1 MVLYG
6 VRLLI
11 NIFDLFIYRR
21 FLEVFIGKRKTS
33 VEFSIFLLI
42 ACEVVGSAVNQ
53 LGINWL
59 NLLTMAAILSIYICQ
74 YEARLRSKVITV
86 CLYMGLVVVAEPI
99 GYIVYRILARGV
111 FEDDTVGYYF
121 VVFVMEI
128 LLLAVVEV
136 FCRIKA
142 GKSIRVSL
150 LPKEI
155 AYTLALIPFASV
167 VSCFLLIEIA
177 REIISTDTMILCMCV
192 IFSIVVT
199 NYIVFL
205 IVHKY
210 TGMAEKRLEEE
221 MIYQEIA
228 YIDEYYQDVEKY
240 QEQIQDIKHDMK
252 NQLAALY
259 DAVERGERELVRDT
273 LAEMLGDIRLA
284 EDIIYSANPIL
295 NSPLK
300 VKVAKARE
308 KGIEVTVKAFVPKK
322 MSIESGDMGVLYGNL
337 IDNAIEACAKVQGN
351 NRFVDVETKY
361 QEGKLLIVIRNSK
374 NPERNPDFKTTKG
387 DKRRHGRG
395 LRSVRRVAEQYGGNL
410 LLEDEGDTFKAS
422 LLLTDVACLE

>member
-42 ACEVVGSAVNQ
+42 ICEVVGSAVNQ

-59 NLLTMAAILSIYICQ
+59 NFVTMAVILSIYICQ
-74 YEARLRSKVITV
+74 YDAKLRSKVITV
-86 CLYMGLVVVAEPI
+86 FLYMGLVVIAEPI
-99 GYIVYRILARGV
+99 GYIVYRTLAGGV
-111 FEDDTVGYYF
+111 FEDEVVGYYF
-121 VVFVMEI
+121 AVFVMEI
-128 LLLAVVEV
+128 LLLLVVEL
-136 FCRIKA
+136 FCKIKA

-155 AYTLALIPFASV
+155 TYTLALIPFASV

-177 REIISTDTMILCMCV
+177 REIMSADTMILCMCV

-210 TGMAEKRLEEE
+210 TGMAEKRHEEE

-228 YIDEYYQDVEKY
+228 YNDEYYQDVEKY
-240 QEQIQDIKHDMK
+240 QEQIQNIKHDMK
-252 NQLAALY
+252 NQLATMY

-295 NSPLK
+295 NSLLK
-300 VKVAKARE
+300 VKIAKARE
-308 KGIEVTVKAFVPKK
+308 KEIDMTVKAFVPKR
-322 MSIESGDMGVLYGNL
+322 MSIDSGDMGVMYGNL
-337 IDNAIEACAKVQGN
+337 IDNAIEACMKIQEGK
-351 NRFVDVETKY
+351 RFVDVETKY
-361 QEGKLLIVIRNSK
+361 QDGKLLITIRNSK
-374 NPERNPDFKTTKG
+374 TVDTNPNFITTKE
-387 DKRRHGRG
+387 DKRKHGRG
-395 LRSVRRVAEQYGGNL
+395 IRSVRRVAEQYGGEL
-410 LLEDEGDTFKAS
+410 LLEDEGNTFKVS
-422 LLLTDVACLE
+422 LLLTNVECLE

>member
-42 ACEVVGSAVNQ
+42 ICEVVGSAVNQ

-59 NLLTMAAILSIYICQ
+59 NFVTMAVILSSYICQ
-74 YEARLRSKVITV
+74 YDAKLRSKVITV
-86 CLYMGLVVVAEPI
+86 FLYMGLVVIAEPI
-99 GYIVYRILARGV
+99 GYIVYRTLAGGV
-111 FEDDTVGYYF
+111 FEDEVVGYYF
-121 VVFVMEI
+121 AVFVMEI
-128 LLLAVVEV
+128 LLLLVVEL
-136 FCRIKA
+136 FCKIKA

-155 AYTLALIPFASV
+155 TYTLALIPFASV

-177 REIISTDTMILCMCV
+177 REIMSADTMILCMCV

-210 TGMAEKRLEEE
+210 TGMAEKRHEEE

-228 YIDEYYQDVEKY
+228 YNDEYYQDVEKY
-240 QEQIQDIKHDMK
+240 QEQIQNIKHDMK
-252 NQLAALY
+252 NQLATMY

-295 NSPLK
+295 NSLLK
-300 VKVAKARE
+300 VKIAKARE
-308 KGIEVTVKAFVPKK
+308 KEIDMTVKAFVPKR
-322 MSIESGDMGVLYGNL
+322 MSIDSGDMGVMYGNL
-337 IDNAIEACAKVQGN
+337 IDNAIEACMKIQEGK
-351 NRFVDVETKY
+351 RFVDVETKY
-361 QEGKLLIVIRNSK
+361 QDGKLLITIRNSK
-374 NPERNPDFKTTKG
+374 TVDTNPNFITTKE
-387 DKRRHGRG
+387 DKRKHGRG
-395 LRSVRRVAEQYGGNL
+395 IRSVRRVAEQYGGEL
-410 LLEDEGDTFKAS
+410 LLEDEGNTFKVS
-422 LLLTDVACLE
+422 LLLTNVECLE

>member
-42 ACEVVGSAVNQ
+42 VCEVIGSAVNQ

-59 NLLTMAAILSIYICQ
+59 NLVTMASILSIYICQ
-74 YEARLRSKVITV
+74 YEAKLRSKVITV
-86 CLYMGLVVVAEPI
+86 CLYMGLVVIAEPI
-99 GYIVYRILARGV
+99 GYIIYRILARGV
-111 FEDDTVGYYF
+111 FEDAVVGYYF
-121 VVFVMEI
+121 AVFVMEI
-128 LLLAVVEV
+128 FLLLVVEL
-136 FCRIKA
+136 FCKIKA
-142 GKSIRVSL
+142 GKCVKVSL

-177 REIISTDTMILCMCV
+177 REIMSANTMILCMCV

-210 TGMAEKRLEEE
+210 TGMAEKRHEEE

-228 YIDEYYQDVEKY
+228 YNDEYYQDVEKY

-252 NQLAALY
+252 NQLAAMY

-295 NSPLK
+295 NSLLK

-308 KGIEVTVKAFVPKK
+308 KGIEMTVKAFVPKR
-322 MSIESGDMGVLYGNL
+322 MSIDSGDMGVMYGNL
-337 IDNAIEACAKVQGN
+337 IDNAIEACMKVAGGK
-351 NRFVDVETKY
+351 RFVDVETKY
-361 QEGKLLIVIRNSK
+361 QDGKLLITIRNSK
-374 NPERNPDFKTTKG
+374 TGEVNQDFITTKE
-387 DKRRHGRG
+387 DKRKHGRG
-395 LRSVRRVAEQYGGNL
+395 IRSVRRVAEQYGGNL
-410 LLEDEGDTFKAS
+410 LLEDEGNTFKAS
-422 LLLTDVACLE
+422 LLLTDVECLE

>member
-42 ACEVVGSAVNQ
+42 VCEVVGSVVNQ

-59 NLLTMAAILSIYICQ
+59 NFVTMLAILSVYICQ
-74 YEARLRSKVITV
+74 YEAKLRSKVITV
-86 CLYMGLVVVAEPI
+86 CLYMGLVVIAEPI

-111 FEDDTVGYYF
+111 FEDD
-121 VVFVMEI
+121 
-128 LLLAVVEV
+128 
-136 FCRIKA
+136 
-142 GKSIRVSL
+142 
-150 LPKEI
+150 
-155 AYTLALIPFASV
+155 V

-177 REIISTDTMILCMCV
+177 RDIISEDTMILCMCV

-210 TGMAEKRLEEE
+210 TGMVEKRLEEE

-228 YIDEYYQDVEKY
+228 YNDEYYQDVEKY

-252 NQLAALY
+252 NKLAVLY
-259 DAVERGERELVRDT
+259 DGVERGEREFVRDT

-284 EDIIYSANPIL
+284 IIYSANPIL
-295 NSPLK
+295 NSLLK
-300 VKVAKARE
+300 VKTVKARE
-308 KGIEVTVKAFVPKK
+308 KGIEMNVKVLVPKR
-322 MSIESGDMGVLYGNL
+322 MSVNSGDMGVIYGNL
-337 IDNAIEACAKVQGN
+337 IDNAIEACTRVPDGK
-351 NRFVDVETKY
+351 RFVDIETKY
-361 QEGKLLIVIRNSK
+361 QDGKLLIIISNSK
-374 NPERNPDFKTTKG
+374 ENEANPDFITTKE

-395 LRSVRRVAEQYGGNL
+395 IRSVRRVAEQYGGEL
-410 LLEDEGDTFKAS
+410 LLEDEGDTFRAS
-422 LLLTDVACLE
+422 LLLTNVECLE

>member
-6 VRLLI
+6 VRLFI

-42 ACEVVGSAVNQ
+42 ACEMVGSAVNQ

-74 YEARLRSKVITV
+74 YEAKLRSKVITV

-99 GYIVYRILARGV
+99 GYIVYRLLAKGV

-121 VVFVMEI
+121 VVLVMEI
-128 LLLAVVEV
+128 LLLVVVEV

-177 REIISTDTMILCMCV
+177 KEIMSTDTMILCMCV

-199 NYIVFL
+199 NYIVLL

-284 EDIIYSANPIL
+284 EDIIYSANPII
-295 NSPLK
+295 NSLLK

-337 IDNAIEACAKVQGN
+337 IDNAIEACVKVQGN

-361 QEGKLLIVIRNSK
+361 QDGKLLIVIRNSK
-374 NPERNPDFKTTKG
+374 NPERNPDLKTTKG

-422 LLLTDVACLE
+422 LLLTDVECLE

>member
-59 NLLTMAAILSIYICQ
+59 NLLTMVTILSIYICQ
-74 YEARLRSKVITV
+74 YEAKLRSKVITV
-86 CLYMGLVVVAEPI
+86 CLYMGLVVVAEPT
-99 GYIVYRILARGV
+99 GYIVYRLLARGV

-142 GKSIRVSL
+142 SKNIRVSL

-155 AYTLALIPFASV
+155 TYTLALIPFASV

-177 REIISTDTMILCMCV
+177 REIISTDTMVLCMCV

-210 TGMAEKRLEEE
+210 TDMAEKRLEEE

-284 EDIIYSANPIL
+284 EDIIYSANPII
-295 NSPLK
+295 NSLLK

-308 KGIEVTVKAFVPKK
+308 KGIEVTVKPFVPKK

-361 QEGKLLIVIRNSK
+361 QDGKLLIVIRNSK
-374 NPERNPDFKTTKG
+374 NSESNTDFKTTKE

>member
-42 ACEVVGSAVNQ
+42 ACEVVGSAINQ

-59 NLLTMAAILSIYICQ
+59 NLLTTAAILSIYICQ
-74 YEARLRSKVITV
+74 YEAKLRSKVITV

-155 AYTLALIPFASV
+155 TYTLALIPFASV

-228 YIDEYYQDVEKY
+228 YNDEYYQDVEKY

-252 NQLAALY
+252 NQLATLY
-259 DAVERGERELVRDT
+259 DAVERGEREQVRDT

-284 EDIIYSANPIL
+284 EDIIYSANPII
-295 NSPLK
+295 NSLLK

-337 IDNAIEACAKVQGN
+337 IDNAIEACAKAQGN

-374 NPERNPDFKTTKG
+374 NPERNPDFKTTKE

-410 LLEDEGDTFKAS
+410 LLEDEGDTFKVS

>member
-42 ACEVVGSAVNQ
+42 VCEVVGSAVNQ

-59 NLLTMAAILSIYICQ
+59 NLITMLAILSIYICQ
-74 YEARLRSKVITV
+74 YEANLRSKIITV
-86 CLYMGLVVVAEPI
+86 FIYMGLVVIAEPM

-111 FEDDTVGYYF
+111 FEHETVSYYF
-121 VVFVMEI
+121 VVFVMEVF
-128 LLLAVVEV
+128 LLLVVEL
-136 FCRIKA
+136 FCKIKA
-142 GKSIRVSL
+142 GKNVRVSL

-177 REIISTDTMILCMCV
+177 GEIMSADTMILCMCV

-205 IVHKY
+205 MVHKY

-228 YIDEYYQDVEKY
+228 YKDEYYQDVEKY

-252 NQLAALY
+252 NQLTAMY
-259 DAVERGERELVRDT
+259 DAVERGERDLVRDT

-284 EDIIYSANPIL
+284 EDIIYSANPVL
-295 NSPLK
+295 NSLLK
-300 VKVAKARE
+300 VKVAKVRE
-308 KGIEVTVKAFVPKK
+308 KGIEMTVKAFVPKR
-322 MSIESGDMGVLYGNL
+322 MSINSGDMGVVYGNL
-337 IDNAIEACAKVQGN
+337 IDNAIEACMKVQEGK
-351 NRFVDVETKY
+351 RFVDVETKY
-361 QEGKLLIVIRNSK
+361 QEGKLLIVICNSK
-374 NPERNPDFKTTKG
+374 NMEANPDFITTKEN
-387 DKRRHGRG
+387 KRRHGRG
-395 LRSVRRVAEQYGGNL
+395 IRSVRRVAEQYGGEL
-410 LLEDEGDTFKAS
+410 FLEDVGAIFKAS
-422 LLLTDVACLE
+422 LLLTDVSCLE

>member
-6 VRLLI
+6 GRLLI
-11 NIFDLFIYRR
+11 NIFDLFIYCR

-74 YEARLRSKVITV
+74 YEAKLRSKVITV

-142 GKSIRVSL
+142 GKNIRVSL

-167 VSCFLLIEIA
+167 VSCFLLIKIA

-199 NYIVFL
+199 SYIVFL

-284 EDIIYSANPIL
+284 EDIIYSANPII
-295 NSPLK
+295 NSLLK

-351 NRFVDVETKY
+351 NRFVNVETKY
-361 QEGKLLIVIRNSK
+361 QDGKLLIVIRNSK
-374 NPERNPDFKTTKG
+374 NPERNPDLKTTKG

>member
-21 FLEVFIGKRKTS
+21 FLDVFIGKRKTS

-42 ACEVVGSAVNQ
+42 ACEMVGSAVNQ

-74 YEARLRSKVITV
+74 YEAKLRSKVITV

-210 TGMAEKRLEEE
+210 TDMAEKRLEEE

-252 NQLAALY
+252 NQLAVLY

-284 EDIIYSANPIL
+284 EDIIYSANPII
-295 NSPLK
+295 NSLLK

-361 QEGKLLIVIRNSK
+361 QEGKLLIVICNSK
-374 NPERNPDFKTTKG
+374 NPERNPDFKTTKE

-410 LLEDEGDTFKAS
+410 LLEDEGDTFKVS

>member
-42 ACEVVGSAVNQ
+42 VCEVVGSAVNQ

-59 NLLTMAAILSIYICQ
+59 NLITMLAILSIYICQ
-74 YEARLRSKVITV
+74 YEANLRSKIITV
-86 CLYMGLVVVAEPI
+86 FIYMGLVVIAEPI

-111 FEDDTVGYYF
+111 FEHETVSYYF
-121 VVFVMEI
+121 VVFVMEVF
-128 LLLAVVEV
+128 LLLVVEL
-136 FCRIKA
+136 FCKIKA
-142 GKSIRVSL
+142 GKNVRVSL

-177 REIISTDTMILCMCV
+177 GEIMSADTMILCMCV

-205 IVHKY
+205 MVHKY

-228 YIDEYYQDVEKY
+228 YKDEYYQDVEKY

-252 NQLAALY
+252 NQLTAMY
-259 DAVERGERELVRDT
+259 DAVERGERDLVRDT

-284 EDIIYSANPIL
+284 EDIIYSANPVL
-295 NSPLK
+295 NSLLK

-308 KGIEVTVKAFVPKK
+308 KGIEMTVKAFVPKR
-322 MSIESGDMGVLYGNL
+322 MSINSGDMGVVYGNL
-337 IDNAIEACAKVQGN
+337 IDNAIEACMKVQKGK
-351 NRFVDVETKY
+351 RFVDVETKY
-361 QEGKLLIVIRNSK
+361 QEGKLLIVICNSK
-374 NPERNPDFKTTKG
+374 NMEANPDFITTKEN
-387 DKRRHGRG
+387 KRRHGRG
-395 LRSVRRVAEQYGGNL
+395 IRSVRRVAEQYEGEL
-410 LLEDEGDTFKAS
+410 LLEDVGAIFKAS
-422 LLLTDVACLE
+422 LLLTDVSCLE

>member
-42 ACEVVGSAVNQ
+42 VCEVVGSAVNQ

-59 NLLTMAAILSIYICQ
+59 NFATMLVILSVYICQ
-74 YEARLRSKVITV
+74 YEAKLRSKMITV
-86 CLYMGLVVVAEPI
+86 CLYMGLVVIAEPI

-111 FEDDTVGYYF
+111 FEDDVVGYYF

-128 LLLAVVEV
+128 LLLFVVEL
-136 FCRIKA
+136 FCKIKA
-142 GKSIRVSL
+142 GKNIRVSL

-177 REIISTDTMILCMCV
+177 KEIISTDTMILCMCV

-259 DAVERGERELVRDT
+259 DAVERGEQELVRDT
-273 LAEMLGDIRLA
+273 LSEMLGDIRLA

-295 NSPLK
+295 NSLLK

-361 QEGKLLIVIRNSK
+361 QDGKLLIVIRNSK
-374 NPERNPDFKTTKG
+374 NPERNPDFKTTKE

-395 LRSVRRVAEQYGGNL
+395 IRSVRRVAEQYGGNL
-410 LLEDEGDTFKAS
+410 LLEDEGGTFKAS
-422 LLLTDVACLE
+422 LLLTNVECVE

>member
-21 FLEVFIGKRKTS
+21 FLDVFIGKRKTS

-42 ACEVVGSAVNQ
+42 ACEMVGSAVNQ

-74 YEARLRSKVITV
+74 YEAKLRSKVITV

-142 GKSIRVSL
+142 GKNIRVSL

-259 DAVERGERELVRDT
+259 DAVERGEQELVRDT
-273 LAEMLGDIRLA
+273 LSEMLGDIRLA
-284 EDIIYSANPIL
+284 EDIIYSANPII
-295 NSPLK
+295 NSLLK

-361 QEGKLLIVIRNSK
+361 QDGKLLIVIRNSK
-374 NPERNPDFKTTKG
+374 NPERNPDFKTTKE

-410 LLEDEGDTFKAS
+410 LLEDEGDTFKVS